1 MTKNLLKFLLVM
13 LLIPT
18 QSRAFDY
25 NKSPAKIETFKSFFT
40 KPLSKERM
48 QSFFKNPPSDY
59 EEFMRSG
66 GAIEKRNELD
76 ELACFGAANY
86 PDKVGEI
93 FSTYCGGHCD
103 SMVPVCRK
111 YDIITLVPQIQPY
124 FELLN
129 KLSGIDDFRGSLKF
143 MMDKNLQ
150 ISRVKIATSSSFVSA
165 KIDNKLTESYLES
178 WGVQGV
184 WEKEQL
190 KNLRSLQEQSVPH
203 LAKYYKQKFN
213 FSDDKANLAAKN
225 ALDLIESMYISGF
238 HDESRDECLWRLP
251 RLDKSHLRNFVMNED
266 SDQLLGREFCR
277 YTKKPSTDEF
287 YAKLLQ
293 IAVVEHEPIE
303 VVKSLLKKINKSSDI
318 KFITEAFHQSA
329 PYYPE
334 ALEFIIGKFPK
345 IVNSQNF
352 FGKTALMYAVQYNNI
367 KSAEVLIK
375 NNVDINLATIKFSD
389 FAEGFNISASGRT
402 PLMYAA
408 WQGKREIMELLLRYG
423 ANKNLL
429 DSVNESAANYLTR
442 NTTLN
447 SEEKSQILTLIAT
460 DSVTRIY
467 DKKRC
472 ESITKSHHSYDE
484 ANKRVLNLDSVK
496 EFLKLLGKN
505 NYRLAIPYF
514 GTEFKND
521 KCYWGLYLYESQPS
535 HRVFWKEFLVE
546 VDGYKIF
553 EKDVADNSLKEVK

>member
-1 MTKNLLKFLLVM
+1 
-13 LLIPT
+13 
-18 QSRAFDY
+18 
-25 NKSPAKIETFKSFFT
+25 
-40 KPLSKERM
+40 M
-48 QSFFKNPPSDY
+48 QSFYKTPPSGY
-59 EEFMRSG
+59 EEFMGSG
-66 GAIEKRNELD
+66 RANEKRDALN
-76 ELACFGAANY
+76 ELACFGAENY

-93 FSTYCGGHCD
+93 FSTYCGGRCD

-111 YDIITLVPQIQPY
+111 YDVITVVPKVQPY

-129 KLSGIDDFRGSLKF
+129 KLSGIDDFHGSLKF
-143 MMDKNLQ
+143 MMDKNLH

-165 KIDNKLTESYLES
+165 KIDNKSTESYLES

-190 KNLRSLQEQSVPH
+190 KNLRSLKEQSVPH

-213 FSDDKANLAAKN
+213 FSDNKANLAAKN

-238 HDESRDECLWRLP
+238 HDESRDECLWGLP
-251 RLDKSHLRNFVMNED
+251 RLDKSHLRNFIINED

-303 VVKSLLKKINKSSDI
+303 VIKSLLRKINKSSDI

-334 ALEFIIGKFPK
+334 ALELIIDKFPK

-352 FGKTALMYAVQYNNI
+352 FGKTALMYAVQYSNT
-367 KSAEVLIK
+367 KSADILIK
-375 NNVDINLATIKFSD
+375 NGADINSATIDLGDLKIYG
-389 FAEGFNISASGRT
+389 AEGFNISSSGRT

-408 WQGKREIMELLLRYG
+408 WQGNREIIELLLKHG
-423 ANKNLL
+423 ANKSLL
-429 DSVNESAANYLTR
+429 DSVNESAADYLMR
-442 NTTLN
+442 NAVIS
-447 SEEKSQILTLIAT
+447 SEEKLQISALIAT
-460 DSVTRIY
+460 DSVAKIY

-472 ESITKSHHSYDE
+472 DSITKSHHSYED
-484 ANKRVLNLDSVK
+484 ANKRVLNLESVK
-496 EFLKLLGKN
+496 EFLELLGKN

-514 GTEFKND
+514 GTEFKNG
-521 KCYWGLYLYESQPS
+521 KCYWELSLYESQPT
-535 HRVFWKEFLVE
+535 HMVFWKEFLVE
-546 VDGYKIF
+546 VDGNKIF
-553 EKDVADNSLKEVK
+553 EKDVAGDSLKEVN